1 MKAATYK
8 KKIIRDMK
16 AVETYRSEFKTTI
29 ESLAKIYENL
39 DTARA
44 QFEESGSE
52 FLIEH
57 INKNGQTNYIKNPLY
72 AIIEQMND
80 QILAYSRELGLTP
93 RGLKQLKNKG
103 LDGNKKSKFAESLS
117 KL

>member
-16 AVETYRSEFKTTI
+16 AVETYRPEFKTTI

-44 QFEESGSE
+44 QFEES
-52 FLIEH
+52 
-57 INKNGQTNYIKNPLY
+57 
-72 AIIEQMND
+72 
-80 QILAYSRELGLTP
+80 R
-93 RGLKQLKNKG
+93 
-103 LDGNKKSKFAESLS
+103 
-117 KL
+117 